1 VILLLALACIVCA
14 GAWSAAFSNQV
25 STDDAQV
32 DSHITSVSP
41 RISGYIDRLLVNDN
55 QQVAAGELLAR
66 IDPRDYQ
73 ADVDQA
79 AAAYHIAAAQAKSAH
94 VTVQL
99 TRDTVSSTI
108 ESSIAARVASESE
121 LLRSQTSLDQAAT
134 ATLKA
139 AEAAVEAKRAV
150 NARAQSDLARY
161 RPLLETKDVSQLQ
174 FDAVKA
180 TALVSASE
188 LALAEQKFAEAQK
201 SVNIAQAQASAAM
214 AQLNRSKALV
224 RQSEAQQQQ
233 IDERNA
239 QYQSAAAAIGRAK
252 AQLESATLQLSYT
265 EIRAPIAGVV
275 TQKTVQL
282 GDHVSPGQLLLTIV
296 PLDQVY
302 VTANFKET
310 QLSEMRTGQRVAIKA
325 DMYSDLEFEGS
336 VDSISAAAGSRQA
349 LLPPQ
354 NATGNFVK
362 VVQRVPVKILVKPS
376 SRAGAVLRPGTNVK
390 ATVYVR

>member
-1 VILLLALACIVCA
+1 MFPNCSLTP
-14 GAWSAAFSNQV
+14 SM
-25 STDDAQV
+25 
-32 DSHITSVSP
+32 P
-41 RISGYIDRLLVNDN
+41 RRSFPPANSRWPS
-55 QQVAAGELLAR
+55 R
-66 IDPRDYQ
+66 
-73 ADVDQA
+73 
-79 AAAYHIAAAQAKSAH
+79 S
-94 VTVQL
+94 
-99 TRDTVSSTI
+99 
-108 ESSIAARVASESE
+108 
-121 LLRSQTSLDQAAT
+121 LR
-134 ATLKA
+134 KP
-139 AEAAVEAKRAV
+139 K
-150 NARAQSDLARY
+150 
-161 RPLLETKDVSQLQ
+161 
-174 FDAVKA
+174 
-180 TALVSASE
+180 
-188 LALAEQKFAEAQK
+188 
-201 SVNIAQAQASAAM
+201 SAAM

-233 IDERNA
+233 IDERSA

-252 AQLESATLQLSYT
+252 ALLESATLQLSYA

-310 QLSEMRTGQRVAIKA
+310 QLSEMRTGQHVAIKA

-336 VDSISAAAGSRQA
+336 VDSISGAAGSRQA

-362 VVQRVPVKILVKPS
+362 VVQRVPVKILVKS
-376 SRAGAVLRPGTNVK
+376 TSRAGAVLRPGTNVK